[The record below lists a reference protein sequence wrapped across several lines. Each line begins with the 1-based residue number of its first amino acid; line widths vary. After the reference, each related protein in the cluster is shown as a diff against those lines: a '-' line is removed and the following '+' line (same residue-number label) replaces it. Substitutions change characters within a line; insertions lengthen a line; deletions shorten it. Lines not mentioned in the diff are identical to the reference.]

1 MESRGRRRLCPIL
14 RPRGRRAI
22 RRQSGALRGDD
33 HSRAAAH
40 HARAADPLSGAPPR
54 YSVAPNPPR
63 TRMHASLDMPQTHH
77 PASRP
82 GSAAGVG
89 SAGSGLSSVCAI
101 ALLLGLCAINL
112 ACSHADRMK
121 PTAEAFQRGAYA
133 KAATTFEPLLEDRR
147 ESDKDR
153 LLYEMEA
160 GAIYAALGDGARSE
174 AALAWA
180 DEDTWRYLDTE
191 PDVRITEQAAAILT
205 NQTVITYR
213 GTTYDRIMVPTYR
226 ALNQLAAGDL
236 EAAGVSLRRAYE
248 WQRDAVEK
256 HAKEIEALES
266 KADAAAREK
275 GYDAKRAMDD
285 PSVKDGLASAY
296 GGIRDMRGYADFAVP
311 YATYLQAVQQMA
323 TGRRDAAAQAT
334 VGFRK
339 VAGMLRESDRAYAEE
354 DARLAEAAS
363 IGTGGTGGPDPTQG
377 AVYVFVESGMGP
389 ELREFKISIPLFIR
403 QVPYVGASFPVLEF
417 RAGGPGGFT
426 ARAGG
431 ASYPSAQLTD
441 MDAVVAGD
449 FNRRLP
455 AIIALT
461 LVSSASKAVGTYFLQ
476 EAALERSRDAA
487 WLVAIGGAIYQLA
500 TNSADLRIWLT
511 LPKEVLYARLP
522 APRDG
527 FVSLD
532 LGDGQRIGPLAVE
545 SDGVS
550 IVHVRLPSN
559 GATPAV
565 RTMRFPRGGA
575 MQASA
580 GRSPGEP

>member
-1 MESRGRRRLCPIL
+1 MHERTDTIL
-14 RPRGRRAI
+14 TPRMI
-22 RRQSGALRGDD
+22 
-33 HSRAAAH
+33 AAAAARRWCRS
-40 HARAADPLSGAPPR
+40 ARAGCSSAQPCRALPSA
-54 YSVAPNPPR
+54 SVLFA
-63 TRMHASLDMPQTHH
+63 
-77 PASRP
+77 
-82 GSAAGVG
+82 
-89 SAGSGLSSVCAI
+89 
-101 ALLLGLCAINL
+101 ALLLNVLLVTAPG
-112 ACSHADRMK
+112 CSHADRMK
-121 PTAEAFQRGAYA
+121 PTVEAFERGAYS

-147 ESDKDR
+147 SSDKDR

-160 GAIYAALGDGARSE
+160 GAIFAALGEATRSDE
-174 AALAWA
+174 SFAWA
-180 DEDTWRYLDTE
+180 DEETWRYLDTE
-191 PDVRITEQAAAILT
+191 PEVRITEQAAAILT
-205 NQTVITYR
+205 NQTVIPYR
-213 GTTYDRIMVPTYR
+213 GTTYDRIMVSTYR

-256 HAKEIEALES
+256 HAKEIEALEE
-266 KADAAAREK
+266 KADATAREK
-275 GYDAKRAMDD
+275 GYDAKRAMSD
-285 PSVKDGLASAY
+285 PAVKDGLASAY
-296 GGIRDMRGYADFAVP
+296 GEIRDMQGYAEFAVP
-311 YATYLQAVQQMA
+311 YTTYLQAVQQMA

-339 VAGMLRESDRAYAEE
+339 VAGMLREADRRYAEE
-354 DARLAEAAS
+354 DARIAELASVGQDAAA
-363 IGTGGTGGPDPTQG
+363 PDSPS

-403 QVPYVGASFPVLEF
+403 QVPYVGASFPVLRF
-417 RAGGPGGFT
+417 RAGGPSGFT

-431 ASYPSAQLTD
+431 ASYPSALLTD

-522 APRDG
+522 APADG

-550 IVHVRLPSN
+550 VVHVRLPSN

-565 RTMRFPRGGA
+565 RTMRFPRGGPLR
-575 MQASA
+575 ASA
-580 GRSPGEP
+580 SERP